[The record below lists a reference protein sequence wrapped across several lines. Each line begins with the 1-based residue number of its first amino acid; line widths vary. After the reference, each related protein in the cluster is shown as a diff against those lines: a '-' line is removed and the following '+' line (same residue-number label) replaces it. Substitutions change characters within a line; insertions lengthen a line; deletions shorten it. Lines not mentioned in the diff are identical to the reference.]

1 MSDTPRH
8 EVTLRKLVYTMPGAD
23 AVTVRRDVP
32 YRTTDTG
39 ALGIDLYYP
48 PGPVGPVLPL
58 SRNASADR
66 RSLGGGGSDPP
77 ETRPA
82 NVPAVVFATG
92 FSDAGGRKMLGCAM
106 KEMESYVGW
115 ARLVAASGM
124 VAIAYENR
132 DPASDIHA
140 VLRYVRDN
148 AATLGVDAQRIGLMG
163 FSGNGPVTL
172 SALMDDRALACGALC
187 CAFMLDLDGATG
199 VADAQAQW
207 RFVNPCAGKTVDDLP
222 QDLPLFIARAGQDQF
237 GGLND
242 AIDRFVAKAL
252 ASNLPLTVVNHPT
265 GPHAFDTADDSET
278 TREIIRSILG
288 FFRRYLLY

>member
-1 MSDTPRH
+1 MSETPRH
-8 EVTLRKLVYTMPGAD
+8 EVTLRKLVYTMPGVD

-32 YRTTDTG
+32 YRTTESG
-39 ALGIDLYYP
+39 ALGMDVYYP
-48 PGPVGPVLPL
+48 PH
-58 SRNASADR
+58 A
-66 RSLGGGGSDPP
+66 GSERTRPTSVPP
-77 ETRPA
+77 ETQPA
-82 NVPAVVFATG
+82 YLPAVVFATG

-106 KEMESYVGW
+106 KEMESYIGW

-148 AATLGVDAQRIGLMG
+148 TATLGVDAQRIGLMG

-172 SALMDDRALACGALC
+172 SALMDDGALACGALC

-207 RFVNPCAGKTVDDLP
+207 RFVNPCAGMTVDDLP
-222 QDLPLFIARAGQDQF
+222 QDLPLFVARAGQDQF

-252 ASNLPLTVVNHPT
+252 ARNLPLTVVNHAT

-288 FFRRYLLY
+288 FFRLHLLV